1 MKHQRRKYM
10 PYSLVRERDGAGDSG
25 LMSLAITLN
34 GGPDGEHLYEY
45 NVKPKVG
52 AVMQVGSLF
61 GRSYSPQDYWQTTPI
76 TEILEERTDPQ
87 DPEFL
92 YVRFKTGNSIYEWK
106 RF

>member
-1 MKHQRRKYM
+1 M

-25 LMSLAITLN
+25 QMSLAITPN
-34 GGPDGEHLYEY
+34 GGPDGEHLYEQGAE
-45 NVKPKVG
+45 PRVG
-52 AVMQVGSLF
+52 VIMRVGSLTA
-61 GRSYSPQDYWQTTPI
+61 RSYSSQDYWQTTPI
-76 TEILEERTDPQ
+76 TEILEERTDPK